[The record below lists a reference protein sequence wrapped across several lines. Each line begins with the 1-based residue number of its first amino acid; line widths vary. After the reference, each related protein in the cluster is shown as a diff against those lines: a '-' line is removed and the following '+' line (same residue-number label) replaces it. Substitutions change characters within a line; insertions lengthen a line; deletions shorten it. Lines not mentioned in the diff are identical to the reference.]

1 METADLPACWPNV
14 AEGMLRSSSCV
25 EAIPAAEAEP
35 GGAADGKPAP
45 APSSAQRMLTDA
57 PFPQPLSEQRPARS
71 SISLP
76 IKQVL
81 ILQDRSARPGIIC
94 GMLHPSSDIIAAN
107 LRGRCHTHR
116 TLYAQ
121 LPLSRSSSSGR
132 LVHCTTFAAVQ
143 LSLAHDRLECSHRS
157 ARSDS
162 MLAGQD
168 RASRAA
174 QHREEDPGLVWD
186 VPPALGVPQAGPWR
200 AMMLGMHQS
209 VPHVLS

>member
-1 METADLPACWPNV
+1 MTTNLPACWLDA
-14 AEGMLRSSSCV
+14 AEGVLRSSSCA
-25 EAIPAAEAEP
+25 EAIPAAGAEP

-57 PFPQPLSEQRPARS
+57 PVPQPLSEQRPARS

-81 ILQDRSARPGIIC
+81 ILQTGQPDLGSYVGCCTPCLVYRIVAT
-94 GMLHPSSDIIAAN
+94 

-121 LPLSRSSSSGR
+121 LPLSQSSSSGR
-132 LVHCTTFAAVQ
+132 LLHCTTFAAVQ
-143 LSLAHDRLECSHRS
+143 LSLAHDCIERSHNF
-157 ARSDS
+157 ARSDT

-200 AMMLGMHQS
+200 AVMLGMHQS